1 MTNSDG
7 GDLEGSIVPDIA
19 IEGVL
24 YDVKTV
30 AATTEHYAPH
40 HIEHYVKMEHKRG
53 NAPVDRRARLVN
65 GQYLKKAHNLDVKYN
80 SVGGVECGPME
91 NTIRNRGEVCGLAFG
106 SVGEASADVHRL
118 ARVCADEIAGKR
130 FRKGLID
137 ADSVEDAAAM
147 IQAQIYREWGV
158 AIVKGRAECLLALL
172 ECTVPNASPRSKVA
186 CGKSRDKLIERANV
200 AHCSG
205 GFAEAVQLRRRYAV
219 MKEAARARRR

>member
-1 MTNSDG
+1 MPS
-7 GDLEGSIVPDIA
+7 
-19 IEGVL
+19 
-24 YDVKTV
+24 
-30 AATTEHYAPH
+30 APMALRRA
-40 HIEHYVKMEHKRG
+40 VWLAG
-53 NAPVDRRARLVN
+53 AQTLRRARE
-65 GQYLKKAHNLDVKYN
+65 GASGCKATSWSL
-80 SVGGVECGPME
+80 S
-91 NTIRNRGEVCGLAFG
+91 L
-106 SVGEASADVHRL
+106 
-118 ARVCADEIAGKR
+118 
-130 FRKGLID
+130 KGLID

>member
-1 MTNSDG
+1 MWSDG
-7 GDLEGSIVPDIA
+7 EHHPEPRRGLWSRVRQRRR
-19 IEGVL
+19 GV
-24 YDVKTV
+24 
-30 AATTEHYAPH
+30 
-40 HIEHYVKMEHKRG
+40 RG
-53 NAPVDRRARLVN
+53 RPSTR
-65 GQYLKKAHNLDVKYN
+65 
-80 SVGGVECGPME
+80 P
-91 NTIRNRGEVCGLAFG
+91 
-106 SVGEASADVHRL
+106 
-118 ARVCADEIAGKR
+118 VCADEIAGKR

-205 GFAEAVQLRRRYAV
+205 GFAEAVLLRRRYAV

>member
-1 MTNSDG
+1 MPEQQ
-7 GDLEGSIVPDIA
+7 L
-19 IEGVL
+19 
-24 YDVKTV
+24 VK
-30 AATTEHYAPH
+30 A
-40 HIEHYVKMEHKRG
+40 K
-53 NAPVDRRARLVN
+53 
-65 GQYLKKAHNLDVKYN
+65 
-80 SVGGVECGPME
+80 S
-91 NTIRNRGEVCGLAFG
+91 AFG
-106 SVGEASADVHRL
+106 PL
-118 ARVCADEIAGKR
+118 VCYYLGTI
-130 FRKGLID
+130 
-137 ADSVEDAAAM
+137 AM

>member
-1 MTNSDG
+1 MLLDFSCAAVDRNLSTG
-7 GDLEGSIVPDIA
+7 HGQDLEARERPPKNARELTLED
-19 IEGVL
+19 
-24 YDVKTV
+24 
-30 AATTEHYAPH
+30 
-40 HIEHYVKMEHKRG
+40 KRC
-53 NAPVDRRARLVN
+53 L
-65 GQYLKKAHNLDVKYN
+65 QH
-80 SVGGVECGPME
+80 
-91 NTIRNRGEVCGLAFG
+91 
-106 SVGEASADVHRL
+106 
-118 ARVCADEIAGKR
+118 CADEIAGKQ

-205 GFAEAVQLRRRYAV
+205 GFAEAVLLRRRYAV

>member
-1 MTNSDG
+1 MNCTR
-7 GDLEGSIVPDIA
+7 VVV
-19 IEGVL
+19 GVTSCARHADCPAL
-24 YDVKTV
+24 RACRLPCLFLVSQV
-30 AATTEHYAPH
+30 ASY
-40 HIEHYVKMEHKRG
+40 G
-53 NAPVDRRARLVN
+53 FRRA
-65 GQYLKKAHNLDVKYN
+65 
-80 SVGGVECGPME
+80 
-91 NTIRNRGEVCGLAFG
+91 
-106 SVGEASADVHRL
+106 HRL

-205 GFAEAVQLRRRYAV
+205 GFAEAVLLRRRYAV

>member
-1 MTNSDG
+1 MVVYGAGTS
-7 GDLEGSIVPDIA
+7 
-19 IEGVL
+19 
-24 YDVKTV
+24 
-30 AATTEHYAPH
+30 
-40 HIEHYVKMEHKRG
+40 
-53 NAPVDRRARLVN
+53 
-65 GQYLKKAHNLDVKYN
+65 
-80 SVGGVECGPME
+80 
-91 NTIRNRGEVCGLAFG
+91 EVCGLAFG

-118 ARVCADEIAGKR
+118 ARVCADEIAGKQ